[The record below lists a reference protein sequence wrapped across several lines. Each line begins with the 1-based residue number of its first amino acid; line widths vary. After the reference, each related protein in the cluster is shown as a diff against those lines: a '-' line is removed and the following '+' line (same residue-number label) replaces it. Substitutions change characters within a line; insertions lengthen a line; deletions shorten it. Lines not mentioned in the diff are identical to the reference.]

1 MTLFSGYII
10 TIICCLGGYA
20 ASGGHLATL
29 AQPYEV
35 IIIVGAVVGSFVAG
49 NNMRNV
55 KLVLAA
61 FPLAFKNPAASK
73 QKNLDLLCLLFE
85 ILNKIRKDG
94 MMALEAD
101 IEEPEK
107 SAMFT
112 KYPEV
117 EHDHHLVEFITDY
130 LRMMLGGA
138 MNLIQ
143 LEALMETELD
153 VHHQEAHYPATAIQK
168 MADGLPAFGIVAAV
182 MGVVHTMESVGL
194 PPAELGKLIAA
205 ALVGTFLGI
214 LLSYGFVG
222 PISAA
227 LEQKGDLESKAFLA
241 TKTVLLAHLNGFT
254 PQAAVEFGRKI
265 LFSDQRPSF
274 RELDE
279 AMKAVKGK

>member
-1 MTLFSGYII
+1 
-10 TIICCLGGYA
+10 LG
-20 ASGGHLATL
+20 TL
-29 AQPYEV
+29 AQPFEV

-55 KLVLAA
+55 KIVLAA
-61 FPLAFKNPAASK
+61 FPQAFKSPAASK

-143 LEALMETELD
+143 LEALMDTELD
-153 VHHQEAHYPATAIQK
+153 VHHREAHYPATAIQK

-227 LEQKGDLESKAFLA
+227 LEQKGDLEGKAFLA